1 MNISQSGKR
10 WGTEKNETKMLYDI
24 ENQTFKMEK
33 HVLRY

>member
-1 MNISQSGKR
+1 MSISQSGKR
-10 WGTEKNETKMLYDI
+10 WGALKNETKMLYEI